1 MQNQAIFAY
10 ICYNEIMKSIATKN
24 GIKKL
29 LNTPIEVEVFDTIN
43 STNLYAKNLIKNGK
57 NDEFLVVA
65 REQSGGRGRF
75 DRKFYSPKDC
85 GIYFSIVLHPSD
97 MQELAL
103 LTPLCGVATVN
114 AIKKTLDKDTKI
126 KWVNDIYF
134 EGKKCTGILC
144 EAVSV
149 EGKIQSVVL
158 GIGVNLCEKD
168 GGADE
173 EIKDIVSFVGD
184 GSEDLANRLIA
195 SIVNE
200 ICALHKSFDKA
211 QIVADYKKHS
221 FLIGKEVEVS
231 VVARENCKA
240 TVIDIDEN
248 CNLVVRYEN
257 GEIETLSSGEARVA
271 ME

>member
-1 MQNQAIFAY
+1 MQNQAIFAH
-10 ICYNEIMKSIATKN
+10 ICYNKIMKSIATKN

-29 LNTPIEVEVFDTIN
+29 LNTPVEVEVFDIIN

-57 NDEFLVVA
+57 TDEFLVVA

-75 DRKFYSPKDC
+75 ERKFYSPKDC
-85 GIYFSIVLHPSD
+85 GIYFSLVLHPAS
-97 MQELAL
+97 MQELAM
-103 LTPLCGVATVN
+103 LTPLCGLATVN
-114 AIKKTLDKDTKI
+114 AIKKALDKDTKI

-149 EGKIQSVVL
+149 GGKIQSVVL
-158 GIGVNLCEKD
+158 GIGVNLYEKD

-184 GSEDLANRLIA
+184 GSEDLSNRLIA
-195 SIVNE
+195 GIVNE
-200 ICALHKSFDKA
+200 IYAMHKNFDKT

-221 FLIGKEVEVS
+221 FLIGKEVEVC
-231 VVARENCKA
+231 ALNQPMRQA
-240 TVIDIDEN
+240 TAIDIDEN
-248 CNLVVRYEN
+248 CNLVVKYVDGSVQSLN
-257 GEIETLSSGEARVA
+257 AGEVRIKF
-271 ME
+271 